1 MKARFT
7 EKQPQ
12 VLWRPLPD
20 GKVDVTIC
28 INEKQVTEEYQESVG
43 GELGGIADLSH
54 SPKTMKQVLY
64 EYDFNQFRELQ
75 TNVDENDIRTNP
87 RKYLNYIPEKEKS
100 LEEAVQEQAGQI
112 QMLTECLLEM
122 SEMVYV

>member
-12 VLWRPLPD
+12 VLWRPLSD

-28 INEKQVTEEYQESVG
+28 INEKQVTEEYQENVG
-43 GELGGIADLSH
+43 GELGGIADLSQ

-100 LEEAVQEQAGQI
+100 LEETVQKQAGQI